1 MAITV
6 VMDYA
11 RGYLIINKI
20 HDSWHLHV
28 WSFCRPMWSQ
38 QYDHVIQLWTIDAS
52 QVVISTLLLIII
64 LAVASIGNSYTLVN
78 IQKVNWKSTC
88 FMIFTNLNQ
97 LFLWQFSSSQPV
109 NLLEGIAPGFL
120 SNSSPSGWGSS
131 HKRFWAGEKKNVPQ
145 TACIIPYR

>member
-1 MAITV
+1 
-6 VMDYA
+6 
-11 RGYLIINKI
+11 
-20 HDSWHLHV
+20 
-28 WSFCRPMWSQ
+28 MWSQ

-131 HKRFWAGEKKNVPQ
+131 HKRFLSRGEKKTSHRRRALFHTGKLTGCELENCHRNSWFTKKYADFP
-145 TACIIPYR
+145 